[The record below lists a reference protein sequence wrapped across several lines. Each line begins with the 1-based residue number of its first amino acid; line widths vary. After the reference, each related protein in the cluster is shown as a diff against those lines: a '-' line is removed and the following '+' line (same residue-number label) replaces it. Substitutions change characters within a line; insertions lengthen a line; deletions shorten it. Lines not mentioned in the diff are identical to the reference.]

1 MKKILGGI
9 DRTTRIVIGL
19 GLLAA
24 AILAP
29 IATGWKAGLIA
40 LAAIALIT
48 GVTGFCPLWHLLG
61 INTRKHED
69 TSGHGH
75 LPREES
81 SS

>member
-1 MKKILGGI
+1 MKKILGRT
-9 DRTTRIVIGL
+9 DRTIRIVIGA

-29 IATGWKAGLIA
+29 IATGWRAGLITV
-40 LAAIALIT
+40 AAIALIT

-61 INTRKHED
+61 INTSKHED
-69 TSGHGH
+69 SSGRGH